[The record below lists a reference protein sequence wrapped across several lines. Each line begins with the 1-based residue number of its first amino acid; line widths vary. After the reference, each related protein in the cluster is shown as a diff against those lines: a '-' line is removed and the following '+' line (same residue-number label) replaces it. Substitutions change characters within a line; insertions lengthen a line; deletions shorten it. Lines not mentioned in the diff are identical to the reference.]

1 MLQDDGQKAASSV
14 AGSQAVPAGAAPGP
28 GGARSAAATSSVL
41 SPALPA
47 TPLAAPPGQAAVPAR
62 FRRVDLCLAPEDVAA
77 AFAPAGDVV
86 FLDTSLP
93 GRGSVS
99 IIAARPAAILRGH
112 IERDWHLVAEAL
124 ARHANTA
131 SAEWPLPA
139 GGLFGWAG
147 FDGEFA
153 FALCPRVLGYAHDTG
168 EWFDFGGLSVD
179 LPPEAPERSRWS
191 HALDF
196 EPLVERDE
204 FIASVR
210 RAQEY
215 ITAGDIYQVNLSF
228 PWRARWPAGADAF
241 AFYER
246 LRAVS
251 PAPSA
256 AFVSLGGAQVL
267 SASPECFL
275 KMSGRDIVTRPIKGT
290 RPRFRDDPD
299 RDTASAAELLSSD
312 KERAELLMITDLERN
327 DLGQVCEF
335 GSVTVPDLWRVE
347 KFAQVFHLVSTVS
360 GVLREGVSHAE
371 AFRACFPGGSIS
383 GAPKKRALEIIAEL
397 ERHPRGHYTGAIG
410 YFGFNGESQ
419 FSIAIRTAVLSEGAI
434 TFHTGS
440 GIVADSVPER
450 EHEETLQKAG
460 GILRAGA

>member
-1 MLQDDGQKAASSV
+1 M
-14 AGSQAVPAGAAPGP
+14 PATI
-28 GGARSAAATSSVL
+28 ARSQ
-41 SPALPA
+41 SP
-47 TPLAAPPGQAAVPAR
+47 VR
-62 FRRVDLCLAPEDVAA
+62 FRRADLCLAPEDAAA
-77 AFAPAGDVV
+77 AFAREGDVA

-93 GRGSVS
+93 GRGAVS

-112 IERDWHLVAEAL
+112 IQRDWHLIATTL
-124 ARHANTA
+124 ARHANSA
-131 SAEWPLPA
+131 SADWPLPA

-147 FDGEFA
+147 FDGEFV

-168 EWFDFGGLSVD
+168 EWFDFGGLAAH
-179 LPPEAPERSRWS
+179 LPSEPGAPRPAWS
-191 HALDF
+191 SALDF
-196 EPLVERDE
+196 QPLVGREE
-204 FIASVR
+204 FIAGVR
-210 RAQEY
+210 RAQDY
-215 ITAGDIYQVNLSF
+215 IAAGDIYQVNLSL
-228 PWRARWPAGADAF
+228 PWRAPWPERADPF

-246 LRAVS
+246 LRVIS

-256 AFVSLGGAQVL
+256 AFLSLGGTQVL

-275 KMSGRDIVTRPIKGT
+275 KMSGRDILTRPIKGT

-299 RDTASAAELLSSD
+299 RDTASAAELLSSE

-335 GSVTVPDLWRVE
+335 GSVTVPNLWRVE

-360 GVLREGVSHAE
+360 GRLREGVSHAA
-371 AFRACFPGGSIS
+371 AFRECFPGGSIS
-383 GAPKKRALEIIAEL
+383 GAPKKRALEIIAQL
-397 ERHPRGHYTGAIG
+397 ERHPRGLYTGAIG

-419 FSIAIRTAVLSEGAI
+419 FNIAIRTAVLSEGAVS
-434 TFHTGS
+434 FHAGS

-450 EHEETLQKAG
+450 EHEETLQKAA